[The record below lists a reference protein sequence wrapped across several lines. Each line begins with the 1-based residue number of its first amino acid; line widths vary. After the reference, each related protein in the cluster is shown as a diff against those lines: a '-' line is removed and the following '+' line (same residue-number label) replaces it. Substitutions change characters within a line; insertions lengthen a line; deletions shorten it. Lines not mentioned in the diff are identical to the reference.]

1 MCCCGTKTQT
11 ETKGSVTDVV
21 CGMQVDP
28 ATAAGASEYQSKR
41 YFFCGAGCK
50 QSFDANPVQYA

>member
-1 MCCCGTKTQT
+1 VEPSLKA
-11 ETKGSVTDVV
+11 KAKLLVTDLV

-28 ATAAGASEYQSKR
+28 ATAAGASEFQSKR

-50 QSFDANPVQYA
+50 RNFDDNPERFA